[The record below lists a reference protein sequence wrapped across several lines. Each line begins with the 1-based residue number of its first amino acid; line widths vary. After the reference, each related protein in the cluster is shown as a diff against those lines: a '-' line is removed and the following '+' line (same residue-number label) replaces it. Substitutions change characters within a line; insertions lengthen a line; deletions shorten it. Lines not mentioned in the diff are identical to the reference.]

1 MTSDPQTPNAQSIAK
16 AIEILLVEDN
26 PADILLTE
34 EAFGEAHFLHRLHVA
49 RDGVEALSFLRR
61 QGPHAHVPTPD
72 VILLD
77 LNMPRMGGLEVLD
90 VLKADHALRNIPV
103 VVLTTSRAESDIW
116 RSYNLHANAYIPKP
130 VTISEFVDVIKSFGS
145 FWFSI
150 VALSPKQRP

>member
-1 MTSDPQTPNAQSIAK
+1 MTPAPK

-34 EAFGEAHFLHRLHVA
+34 EAFEEAHFPHRLHLA
-49 RDGVEALSFLRR
+49 RDGIEALSFLRR
-61 QGPHAHVPTPD
+61 HGPHAGAPTPD

-90 VLKADHALRNIPV
+90 VLKADDALRNIPV

-130 VTISEFVDVIKSFGS
+130 VTISEFVDVIRSFGS
-145 FWFSI
+145 FWFST
-150 VALSPKQRP
+150 VALSPKHQP

>member
-1 MTSDPQTPNAQSIAK
+1 MTTETQ

-26 PADILLTE
+26 PADIMLTE
-34 EAFGEAHFLHRLHVA
+34 EAFSEAHFPHHLHLA
-49 RDGVEALSFLRR
+49 KDGVEALGFLRR
-61 QGPHAHVPTPD
+61 QGPYASAPTPD

-77 LNMPRMGGLEVLD
+77 LNMPRMSGLEVLD
-90 VLKADHALRNIPV
+90 VLKADDALRNIPV

-130 VTISEFVDVIKSFGS
+130 VTIAEFVEVIKSFEN